1 LLWIAMLA
9 VGIAPESIAFVVLL
23 VTSAVRMVVDPR
35 AWDGYFQK
43 ARVLLP
49 FAVFC
54 MWAMCAATWS
64 SHEFLGSLKNAPLRP
79 LFGLLA
85 VVSAVRTPW
94 PALLALAGSSTVML
108 AIAAVK
114 VLANPAL
121 YGRYSEGF
129 PGIVNSYSATCLI
142 TGALITGAISAI
154 IALQQRRFAA
164 MACIPVIIAAI
175 VLRATGSRIGAVAA
189 LIGTVISVASLMLS
203 KRARRWRL
211 VVALALIAAVGGGLF
226 VKSAA
231 SARLLP
237 ILHGTPDPQ
246 LKNQPVD
253 ETAAFLTR
261 IAGIRGQIWFVSLSL
276 AGQRPIWGWGT
287 TSWKHIY
294 PAEVKRLEP
303 MLGLKNPRD
312 TRELSALPHAHNS
325 FLHVLVEQGAI
336 GLILLCWLLAECW
349 DVSSAVHDRFLRGVL
364 LGLLGVWISNS
375 TSRGIV
381 KEVVP
386 MVYLGLIAVT
396 ARVATPLINP
406 QSPKP

>member
-1 LLWIAMLA
+1 MLA
-9 VGIAPESIAFVVLL
+9 VGIAPESIAFFVLL

-49 FAVFC
+49 LTVFC
-54 MWAMCAATWS
+54 MWAVCAATWS
-64 SHEFLGSLKNAPLRP
+64 STDFLGSLKNAPLRP

-85 VVSAVRTPW
+85 VIPAVKRPW

-121 YGRYSEGF
+121 YGRYSEAF

-154 IALQQRRFAA
+154 VALQKRRFAA
-164 MACIPVIIAAI
+164 MGCVPAIIAAI
-175 VLRATGSRIGAVAA
+175 VLRATGSRTGAVAA
-189 LIGTVISVASLMLS
+189 LVGTMISVASLMFS

-211 VVALALIAAVGGGLF
+211 VVALALIAAVGGALF

-253 ETAAFLTR
+253 DTAAFLTR
-261 IAGIRGQIWFVSLSL
+261 IAGIRGQMWFVSLSL
-276 AGQRPIWGWGT
+276 AGQQPVWGWGT
-287 TSWKHIY
+287 TSWKYVY

-312 TRELSALPHAHNS
+312 VRELSAQPHAHNS

-349 DVSSAVHDRFLRGVL
+349 DNASKVTDGLLRAVL
-364 LGLLGVWISNS
+364 LGMLGVWVCDAM
-375 TSRGIV
+375 T
-381 KEVVP
+381 EVFTKSVLT
-386 MVYLGLIAVT
+386 MTYLGLIV
-396 ARVATPLINP
+396 VAASAQNSFLPERDR
-406 QSPKP
+406 

>member
-1 LLWIAMLA
+1 MLA
-9 VGIAPESIAFVVLL
+9 VGIAPESIAFFVLL

-49 FAVFC
+49 FTVFC
-54 MWAMCAATWS
+54 MWAVCAATWS
-64 SHEFLGSLKNAPLRP
+64 STEFLGSLKNAPLRP

-85 VVSAVRTPW
+85 VVPAVRTPW

-121 YGRYSEGF
+121 YGRYSEAF

-154 IALQQRRFAA
+154 VALQQRRFAA
-164 MACIPVIIAAI
+164 MGCVPAIIAAI
-175 VLRATGSRIGAVAA
+175 VLRATGSRTGAIGA

-261 IAGIRGQIWFVSLSL
+261 IAGIRGQMWFVSLSL

-312 TRELSALPHAHNS
+312 ASGLSSQPHAHNS

-349 DVSSAVHDRFLRGVL
+349 GVSSAVHDSLLRSVL
-364 LGLLGVWISNS
+364 LGMLGVWISNS
-375 TSRGIV
+375 TSSALV
-381 KEVVP
+381 MNVVP
-386 MVYLGLIAVT
+386 MAYLGLIAVT
-396 ARVATPLINP
+396 ARAATPLTNP
-406 QSPKP
+406 QSPMP